1 MFCLKTRTPFY
12 SSCSDRPSQQHM
24 NAASEQWC
32 ASALTS
38 CRCSLRLKVLKE
50 KVEVWAGGGAS
61 ETHLLQLLCPPQT
74 NKRLITIRTRTK
86 TVITE
91 GVDYYQN
98 RFEEG
103 RKQIRGCKTAEN
115 TRNKAETW
123 SRWKRWRSNWTI
135 RHISPEMILVRHF
148 ITTVTETWQM
158 IRIIRRKIKNSKYF

>member
-1 MFCLKTRTPFY
+1 MMCL
-12 SSCSDRPSQQHM
+12 SSDWALSLQ
-24 NAASEQWC
+24 SE
-32 ASALTS
+32 AEGAE
-38 CRCSLRLKVLKE
+38 RK
-50 KVEVWAGGGAS
+50 GGGMS
-61 ETHLLQLLCPPQT
+61 WGRSFWNMFHNTHLLQLLCPPQT

-135 RHISPEMILVRHF
+135 RHISPEMTLVRHF
-148 ITTVTETWQM
+148 ITKVTETWQM